1 MLEMK
6 RTTFFLFLV
15 LIFLPSNS
23 FAWLSG
29 WEYRKEIVIDNTAN
43 SNSLIDYQVN
53 LKLRYYPNMS
63 ADFSDIRFTYFN
75 YTTNEEITLPYWI
88 ENIENFTLN
97 IFNLTNMEEVTVYG
111 TLNNNLIWANNRGS
125 GNIGYIHVTNLSTL
139 ETRSIAIPNGAF
151 WQAVFDGENVYI
163 VGQGLENLHSILI
176 SFNLKEF
183 PKHNLTYRADTADAN
198 ELIGI
203 YQNDTHIIAGER
215 VKGGNKKGSKYPNG
229 GGLWVIPKESI
240 ADNATWRRI
249 YEDSDQFEWISIA
262 YSPRFKKWYAY
273 LSDVKS
279 GAYKIISSNDLKNW
293 KVEIKEK
300 GKGVNVKGMLRIING
315 YPFVVTVN
323 FTTDSIHLLIFNESW
338 KEYNLGI
345 KINKGSQS
353 VKIIDL
359 KNDKILLIH
368 SYIENS
374 KRGMQELYYV
384 YPYNKIE
391 FLARYPGILIH
402 LSPNNYTF
410 GDMLYLPSSFIN
422 ARLSSIYTLS
432 QEKHAKVWIKVPYI
446 PAGSNTTIYL
456 YYGNLTPVTSASDSK
471 SVFEDF
477 DDFSKNTLHSYIQID
492 EGWDINVT
500 SGYLIS
506 PSSGRGFLFKPKSIS
521 RNYTLRVKMY
531 FNNSDVGVGFIG
543 SKEKD
548 KKIIGYLAN
557 YYPHPPAHF
566 KILNFPDK
574 IILLLFSRM
583 RLYFFDDVCIL
594 SFLPSV
600 SSGWYILEM
609 RTNSTHIEVVRDSLT
624 DCVIKDNSIETF
636 EGIVFRQKSRKSI
649 AADWWLLRKFSYPE
663 PIAKIRE

>member
-1 MLEMK
+1 
-6 RTTFFLFLV
+6 
-15 LIFLPSNS
+15 
-23 FAWLSG
+23 
-29 WEYRKEIVIDNTAN
+29 
-43 SNSLIDYQVN
+43 
-53 LKLRYYPNMS
+53 
-63 ADFSDIRFTYFN
+63 
-75 YTTNEEITLPYWI
+75 
-88 ENIENFTLN
+88 
-97 IFNLTNMEEVTVYG
+97 
-111 TLNNNLIWANNRGS
+111 
-125 GNIGYIHVTNLSTL
+125 
-139 ETRSIAIPNGAF
+139 
-151 WQAVFDGENVYI
+151 
-163 VGQGLENLHSILI
+163 
-176 SFNLKEF
+176 
-183 PKHNLTYRADTADAN
+183 
-198 ELIGI
+198 
-203 YQNDTHIIAGER
+203 
-215 VKGGNKKGSKYPNG
+215 
-229 GGLWVIPKESI
+229 
-240 ADNATWRRI
+240 
-249 YEDSDQFEWISIA
+249 
-262 YSPRFKKWYAY
+262 
-273 LSDVKS
+273 
-279 GAYKIISSNDLKNW
+279 
-293 KVEIKEK
+293 
-300 GKGVNVKGMLRIING
+300 
-315 YPFVVTVN
+315 
-323 FTTDSIHLLIFNESW
+323 
-338 KEYNLGI
+338 
-345 KINKGSQS
+345 
-353 VKIIDL
+353 
-359 KNDKILLIH
+359 
-368 SYIENS
+368 
-374 KRGMQELYYV
+374 
-384 YPYNKIE
+384 
-391 FLARYPGILIH
+391 
-402 LSPNNYTF
+402 
-410 GDMLYLPSSFIN
+410 
-422 ARLSSIYTLS
+422 
-432 QEKHAKVWIKVPYI
+432 VWIKVPYI

-609 RTNSTHIEVVRDSLT
+609 RTNSTHIEVVRDSWT

-649 AADWWLLRKFSYPE
+649 AADCWLLRKFSYPE